1 MPVGQPFVVLPVTDS
16 TNNYAMGQVKAGLA
30 GAGAVFL
37 ALEQTA
43 GKGQRGRSWAAKA
56 GENIMMS
63 AVLAPEGFSASNP
76 FPLSAAVALGCYHFF
91 KTYGSAEMT
100 RIKWPND
107 LYWQDRKAGGILIE
121 NLLGANGAWKWAI
134 VGMGLNINQAQFPP
148 ELPNPVSLKQIT
160 GKEHDIVQLAR
171 ELCHCVQS
179 SLDLLHQKGP
189 AHLLEQYNEWLYK
202 KGEKVWLKKDQVI
215 FETTIVGVTARGE
228 LHTRDAMERVFT
240 HGEVEWVKREA

>member
-63 AVLAPEGFSASNP
+63 AVLAPEGLSASNP

-171 ELCHCVQS
+171 ELCGSVQGA
-179 SLDLLHQKGP
+179 LDELVTKGAP
-189 AHLLEQYNEWLYK
+189 YLIGQYNECLYK
-202 KGEKVWLKKDQVI
+202 RGETIRLKKGQAI
-215 FETTIVGVTARGE
+215 FETTVIGVSQHGE
-228 LHTRDAMERVFT
+228 LITRDTQERAFA
-240 HGEVEWVKREA
+240 HGEVEWMRNEK